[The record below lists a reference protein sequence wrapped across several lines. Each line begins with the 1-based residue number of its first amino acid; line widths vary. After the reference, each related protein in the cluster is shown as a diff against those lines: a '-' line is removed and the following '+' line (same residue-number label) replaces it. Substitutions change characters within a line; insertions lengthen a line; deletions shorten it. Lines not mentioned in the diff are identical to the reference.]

1 MLKVT
6 VVYVFIKSV
15 ESLFI
20 TQRIEYE
27 IYI

>member
-1 MLKVT
+1 MLKAT